1 MKRTPKTYNAV
12 FLAILAVGLVLLL
25 LGAAGENLLLLG
37 LGLLVAFGAFVFRVI
52 FYRCPHCGY
61 YLGRGDGVTC
71 PRCKKN
77 ME

>member
-25 LGAAGENLLLLG
+25 LGAVGENLLLLG
-37 LGLLVAFGAFVFRVI
+37 LGLLVAFGSFVFRVI
-52 FYRCPHCGY
+52 LYRCPHC
-61 YLGRGDGVTC
+61 
-71 PRCKKN
+71 KKN

>member
-25 LGAAGENLLLLG
+25 LGAVGENLLLLG
-37 LGLLVAFGAFVFRVI
+37 LGLLVAFGSFVFRVI

-61 YLGRGDGVTC
+61 YLGRRDGVTC
-71 PRCKKN
+71 PHCKKN